1 MNDSMAENN
10 IQKALEQLSMVI
22 KERIPEQTGDA
33 EVADVV
39 ARVRS
44 FMAERNFKQATVARM
59 LGVSSSTFS
68 KFLAGSYEGNLA
80 KLVNKVI
87 NWINSVNRK
96 EERIKPKP
104 FIETE
109 IARRIA
115 ALIIQTEA
123 FSEEE
128 GRIALI
134 IGDSGHGKSVC
145 LKQYAEAN
153 KNTLYIQLD
162 ATMSSLRLFVEI
174 AKRLHIA
181 SSGSLSEITRHLV
194 ENLRSRNIII
204 MLDEA
209 SNLTV
214 KQLNQLRQ
222 IIVVKAR
229 CPLILAGNADL
240 LRTVIQPTTKHGYES
255 LDQFT
260 SRLMGILNLDEL
272 ASHKGDGL
280 YTSEDIR
287 KLYEYGG
294 IRLTS
299 GAIDTLKKICMTP
312 RSGRLRTCSHVIAAL
327 HTSCVLD
334 QKGWVDAA
342 LIISA
347 IKQLDLPVK
356 IWLPLI
362 TEDLIE
368 QDAQGNEISAEAG

>member
-1 MNDSMAENN
+1 MTENDN
-10 IQKALEQLSMVI
+10 IQKGLEQNARVI
-22 KERIPEQTGDA
+22 KERIPEQAGDA

-39 ARVRS
+39 ARMRG
-44 FMAERNFKQATVARM
+44 FMAEHNFRQATVARM
-59 LGVSSSTFS
+59 VGVSPSTLS
-68 KFLAGSYEGNLA
+68 EFLTGKYKGNLT

-87 NWINSVNRK
+87 NWMNSVARK
-96 EERIKPKP
+96 KERINPKP
-104 FIETE
+104 YIETE

-115 ALIIQTEA
+115 TLIVQTEA

-134 IGDSGHGKSVC
+134 IGDSGHGKSIC

-162 ATMSSLRLFVEI
+162 ATMGSLRIFVEI
-174 AKRLHIA
+174 AKRLRIA
-181 SSGSLSEITRHLV
+181 STGSLSEITRHLV
-194 ENLRSRNIII
+194 ENLRPRNIII

-222 IIVVKAR
+222 IIVIKAR

-240 LRTVIQPTTKHGYES
+240 LRTVIQPMTKHGYES

-260 SRLMGILNLDEL
+260 SRLMGVLNLDEL
-272 ASHKGDGL
+272 ASHKGDRL

-327 HTSCVLD
+327 HTSRVLD
-334 QKGWVDAA
+334 QKGWVDSA
-342 LIISA
+342 LIIAA
-347 IKQLDLPVK
+347 IEQLDLPIK

-362 TEDLIE
+362 TEDFVE
-368 QDAQGNEISAEAG
+368 QDTQGNEISAEAG

>member
-1 MNDSMAENN
+1 MTENDN
-10 IQKALEQLSMVI
+10 IQKGLEQNARVI
-22 KERIPEQTGDA
+22 KERIPEQAGDA

-39 ARVRS
+39 ARMRG
-44 FMAERNFKQATVARM
+44 FMAEHNFRQATVARM
-59 LGVSSSTFS
+59 VGVSPSTLS
-68 KFLAGSYEGNLA
+68 EFLTGKYKGNLT

-87 NWINSVNRK
+87 NWMNSVARK
-96 EERIKPKP
+96 KERINPKP
-104 FIETE
+104 YIETE

-115 ALIIQTEA
+115 TLIVQTEA

-162 ATMSSLRLFVEI
+162 ATMGSLRIFVEI
-174 AKRLHIA
+174 AKRLRIT

-194 ENLRSRNIII
+194 ENLRPRNIII

-222 IIVVKAR
+222 IIVIKAR

-240 LRTVIQPTTKHGYES
+240 LRTVIQPMTKHGYES

-260 SRLMGILNLDEL
+260 SRLMGVLNLDEL

-280 YTSEDIR
+280 YTSEEIC

-312 RSGRLRTCSHVIAAL
+312 RSGRLRTCSHIIAAL
-327 HTSCVLD
+327 HTSRVLN
-334 QKGWVDAA
+334 QRGWVDSA
-342 LIISA
+342 LIIAA
-347 IKQLDLPVK
+347 IEQLDLPIK

-362 TEDLIE
+362 TEDFVE
-368 QDAQGNEISAEAG
+368 QDVQGNEISVEAG

>member
-1 MNDSMAENN
+1 MTEKDN
-10 IQKALEQLSMVI
+10 IQKALEQNARVI

-39 ARVRS
+39 ARMRN
-44 FMAERNFKQATVARM
+44 FMAERNFRHTTVARI
-59 LGVSSSTFS
+59 LGVNTSTFS
-68 KFLAGSYEGNLA
+68 KFLTGGYKGNLA

-87 NWINSVNRK
+87 NWMNSVTLK
-96 EERIKPKP
+96 EERTKSKP

-109 IARRIA
+109 IARRIST
-115 ALIIQTEA
+115 LIVQTEA

-153 KNTLYIQLD
+153 KNTLYLQLD
-162 ATMSSLRLFVEI
+162 ATMHSSRIFSEI
-174 AKRLHIA
+174 AKGLQIA

-194 ENLRSRNIII
+194 ENLRHRNIII

-222 IIVVKAR
+222 IIVIKAR

-260 SRLMGILNLDEL
+260 SRLMGVLNLDEL
-272 ASHKGDGL
+272 AAHKGGGL
-280 YTSEDIR
+280 YTSEDVR

-312 RSGRLRTCSHVIAAL
+312 RSGRLRTCSHIIAAL
-327 HTSCVLD
+327 HTARIVD
-334 QKGWVDAA
+334 QRGWVDVA
-342 LIISA
+342 LIIAA
-347 IKQLDLPVK
+347 IEQLDLPIK

-362 TEDLIE
+362 TEDIAE